1 MEINTINNDIALL
14 FLRTHR
20 AHKEQISISPADKW
34 LGAFDNTE
42 LLGVIGLQMIG
53 KTARIKGFY
62 VRDKSRKQGIGSMLM
77 KQILPKV
84 EATAFATAK
93 SCGIFYKNGFRV
105 ESVNKNGVVF
115 MRRTIS

>member
-34 LGAFDNTE
+34 LGAFDTE

-84 EATAFATAK
+84 EATAFATAT
-93 SCGIFYKNGFRV
+93 SCGILYKNGISV
-105 ESVNKNGVVF
+105 ESVNKNGRVF
-115 MRRTIS
+115 MRRPMP